1 MRIITCFLI
10 LMLCKIT
17 SAQIVEDFSSA
28 INEHWNGSN
37 GGLDFKIDNGK
48 LQSNSTLPNS
58 SFYISS
64 VNKIAINAVWEFW
77 VNLKFNTSNSNYVD
91 VYVISNREDLKSSN
105 IQGYFIRI
113 GGTDDEVSLYKR
125 NTTLGTSLKI
135 IDGQNGI
142 TNSTNTILKIRL
154 IRNEEGEFELSID
167 KTGTGKNYV
176 FQGAASDKTYTQSA
190 FFGIYIQQSTA
201 SFHLKHFFDDIKI
214 KEIETDNEA
223 PSILAFNSIDSL
235 TFEVVFSEAIALK
248 PSTIL
253 ELFDLS
259 HKFNIIEKNSS
270 TFLLKFSIPP
280 ATGNY
285 RLKIKDLEDLAGNVS
300 SQLISLPIFHI
311 KPYKPKAREIVI
323 NEILVDPN
331 PVVQL
336 PNSEFIEL
344 WNRTSHYLTMDQL
357 KILLPNGSLTFKRD
371 TIPPNSYV
379 LIAPINVQNLFNSY
393 ASIIISPNSW
403 LALRNETGFVKLLDS
418 GGRVL
423 DEMEYGLSTY
433 KDAKMKDGGYS
444 LELIDPE
451 NICRGSLN
459 WAGSTGSPGKENII
473 YQQQL
478 REERPHII
486 EVNLQTSSTIQL
498 KFSIPLDTIMLKN
511 PSHYQINNG
520 AKVRSVSV
528 KADLKTVEL
537 TLTEPLRAGI
547 VHQLKVE
554 RIKNCGGSI
563 ILENSFDVLH
573 TKKIEA
579 NDLLINEILFNP
591 KPGGVDYL
599 EIYNA
604 SGTLLNLSGL
614 IIANGDKNG
623 HPMVK
628 RVIDKNPFYLEPE
641 AYLLLTSEKDK
652 VSNYFKVKTFI
663 NFYEFN
669 LPAFALEQGRVFV
682 MNNDEII
689 DQLQYHQDMHFGLMA
704 DPKGVALER
713 VSFLRSTNEPSNFLS
728 ASSDAGYGT
737 PGYINSVSKDVEKDI
752 MQLKKEVY
760 NIKTLESVPVRIGY
774 QLKENGW
781 LATLSILNTNGL
793 VIYKPINN
801 QLLGKEGEIFWHG
814 ESFNN
819 FKLRQGI
826 YLLQMDLFNLKGQ
839 KMKIKKTFVLYGGD
853 K

>member
-10 LMLCKIT
+10 LILCKIT
-17 SAQIVEDFSSA
+17 SAQIVEDFTFD
-28 INEHWNGSN
+28 IKENWNGSN
-37 GGLDFKIDNGK
+37 GGLDFKIENGK

-58 SFYISS
+58 NFYISRP
-64 VNKIAINAVWEFW
+64 NKIATHAVWEFW

-91 VYVISNREDLKSSN
+91 VYLISNREDLKSSN
-105 IQGYFIRI
+105 IQGYFVRI
-113 GGTDDEVSLYKR
+113 GGTDDEISLYKR
-125 NTTLGTSLKI
+125 NTTLSTSIKI
-135 IDGQNGI
+135 IDGQNGL
-142 TNSTNTILKIRL
+142 TNSTNSTLKIQV
-154 IRNEEGEFELSID
+154 IRNEEGDFELFVD

-176 FQGAASDKTYTQSA
+176 LQGIASDKTYIQTA

-201 SFHLKHFFDDIKI
+201 SFHLKHFFDDISI
-214 KEIETDNEA
+214 KEIEIDKEA
-223 PSILAFNSIDSL
+223 PNILEFKSIDSL
-235 TFEVVFSEAIALK
+235 TLEVVFTEPINFK
-248 PSTIL
+248 
-253 ELFDLS
+253 
-259 HKFNIIEKNSS
+259 SS
-270 TFLLKFSIPP
+270 TTIEIINLLQTFTVVQKNPTTYQLKFLIPP

-285 RLKIKDLEDLAGNVS
+285 RLKIKNLDDMAGNTS
-300 SQLISLPIFHI
+300 EELTSLSVFHI
-311 KPYKPKAREIVI
+311 KPYVPKS
-323 NEILVDPN
+323 NELSLNEVMVDPT
-331 PVVQL
+331 PVLNQ
-336 PNSEFIEL
+336 PNAEYIEI
-344 WNRTSHYLTMDQL
+344 WNRSNHYLIMDQL
-357 KILLPNGSLTFKRD
+357 KIILPNGTLTFKND
-371 TIPPNSYV
+371 TIPPKNYIVITS
-379 LIAPINVQNLFNSY
+379 LNTKNLFNSY
-393 ASIIISPNSW
+393 ASIVISPNTW
-403 LALRNETGFVKLLDS
+403 LALRNESGFVKLIDT
-418 GGRVL
+418 GGRIL
-423 DEMEYGLSTY
+423 DEMEYDLNTY
-433 KDAKMKDGGYS
+433 KDSKMKDGGYS
-444 LELIDPE
+444 LELLDPD
-451 NICRGSLN
+451 NICRGNLN

-478 REERPHII
+478 REERPNII

-554 RIKNCGGSI
+554 HIKNCGGSI

-669 LPAFALEQGRVFV
+669 LPAFALEQGRVFI